1 MYGLIELKAPGCVGT
16 VSSPQ
21 IINTADATS
30 KMIINKNIVVRLR
43 FISSAL
49 EKEPNV
55 KPIIVRPLV
64 AIADRVD
71 ESLGVVS
78 TIYAATQ
85 LDASPQDNP

>member
-55 KPIIVRPLV
+55 KPIIVHPLV